1 MVVTGDLA
9 ASEAR
14 ARRDVEDAERSA
26 IGWRRFSYV
35 TLGLARFFAGDW
47 TSARS
52 AFDTAARL
60 DSERSQWVG
69 MFPSFV
75 LLMQAHAGEGDVSS
89 VLRTHR
95 SRLLEGADG
104 RPWGMWEQLVNVV
117 ESLATLG
124 QPGAAA
130 DLYPLVLKGVE
141 KGVIIS
147 WQLRLWQMVAG
158 IAASGG
164 GHWDAAQEHFETA
177 LKQAQEL
184 PHVIGQPETRRWY
197 AQMLLDRNA
206 PGDRDKVRTLLGEAT
221 KMYRTIGMPKHL
233 EMVEK
238 MSEGL

>member
-1 MVVTGDLA
+1 
-9 ASEAR
+9 
-14 ARRDVEDAERSA
+14 
-26 IGWRRFSYV
+26 
-35 TLGLARFFAGDW
+35 
-47 TSARS
+47 
-52 AFDTAARL
+52 
-60 DSERSQWVG
+60 

-89 VLRTHR
+89 VLQAHR

-158 IAASGG
+158 IAAACGSQ
-164 GHWDAAQEHFETA
+164 WNTAQEHFETA
-177 LKQAQEL
+177 LRQAHEL
-184 PHVIGQPETRRWY
+184 PHKVAQPEVRRWY
-197 AQMLLDRNA
+197 AQMLLDRDA
-206 PGDRDKVRTLLGEAT
+206 AGDRDKARAFLGEAT
-221 KMYRTIGMPKHL
+221 ELYRAIGMPKHL
-233 EMVEK
+233 EIVEK
-238 MSEGL
+238 MAAAL